1 MIKRNKIAFQ
11 FFSRGGT
18 IRHGFSIFP
27 ITIIHEELRRR
38 DLRTQNFLFAD
49 RLTAAGKRRFTVR
62 QTKPGVL
69 AGVIQATNPVSVI
82 LSVGVPV
89 GALIYAMNSE
99 SLHPLNY
106 VHVMAGSL
114 WTGIDIYLGF
124 VLGPILGRLDP
135 GQGAAVF
142 RRLMPRMTFLMP
154 VAAGKRG
161 NSRVSPHATDG
172 LPSGEPVDSCRLRDH
187 RHNGRSVG
195 ADTVS

>member
-1 MIKRNKIAFQ
+1 M
-11 FFSRGGT
+11 
-18 IRHGFSIFP
+18 
-27 ITIIHEELRRR
+27 
-38 DLRTQNFLFAD
+38 
-49 RLTAAGKRRFTVR
+49 R

-69 AGVIQATNPVSVI
+69 AGVIQAINPVFVI

-89 GALIYAMNSE
+89 GALIYALNSE

-154 VAAGKRG
+154 VVAGETG
-161 NSRVSPHATDG
+161 QQQGFTSRDG
-172 LPSGEPVDSCRLRDH
+172 WASLR
-187 RHNGRSVG
+187 
-195 ADTVS
+195 